1 MKLTHALLSFAVAA
15 LATGCG
21 NSTPYNANEA
31 AESGDD
37 YLARQVVGV
46 RLLTSDYRY
55 ERICSFVEE
64 GFVEET
70 FDLKPA
76 TEMNVTESMS
86 GCRYDWEGGQ
96 IIVSFVNPN
105 PYPSTY
111 KAEYEF
117 DKMYQPRTLD
127 SMRTNSEKPVLFGPA
142 PQGTGSSVPA
152 IATDRP
158 KTLLPAG
165 TDPATS
171 NGTASGPV
179 DSSGNASGNG
189 TTSGNGNGSG
199 NGMASGNGT
208 TSGNGTASSDGMAN
222 GNGTANGNATAS
234 GNATADSRATANGNA
249 TANNGGMGNNTD
261 ETTTKLTRPAYSAT
275 KGVAVSGLGDKALW
289 DAKTG
294 MLHVLF
300 LNHIVNL
307 TVKTKQP
314 DGKKQQQAVMMMQ
327 VIMDKLAK
335 ADR

>member
-1 MKLTHALLSFAVAA
+1 MKLTHALLSLTVAA

-46 RLLTSDYRY
+46 RLLTTDYRY

-70 FDLKPA
+70 FDLKSG

-86 GCRYDWEGGQ
+86 GCRYNWEGGQ
-96 IIVSFVNPN
+96 ITVSFANPN
-105 PYPSTY
+105 PYPSIY

-117 DKMYQPRTLD
+117 DKMYQPRILD

-152 IATDRP
+152 IATARP
-158 KTLLPAG
+158 KNLLPAG
-165 TDPATS
+165 TDPTAG
-171 NGTASGPV
+171 NGTASGPI

-189 TTSGNGNGSG
+189 TASG
-199 NGMASGNGT
+199 NGMGN
-208 TSGNGTASSDGMAN
+208 GNGTASSDGMAN
-222 GNGTANGNATAS
+222 GNGTANGNAIAS

-261 ETTTKLTRPAYSAT
+261 ETTTKLTRPAYSTT

-300 LNHIVNL
+300 LNHIVNM
-307 TVKTKQP
+307 TVKTEQP

-327 VIMDKLAK
+327 VILDKLAK